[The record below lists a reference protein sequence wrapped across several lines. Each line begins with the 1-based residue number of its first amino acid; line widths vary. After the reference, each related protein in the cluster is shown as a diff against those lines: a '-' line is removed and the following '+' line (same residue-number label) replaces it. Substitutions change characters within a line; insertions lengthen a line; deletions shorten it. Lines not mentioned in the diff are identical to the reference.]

1 MRSGCEEGSMDACW
15 EMHLAAPD
23 GSDDAAEEAFADFES
38 TWGGQYPGNRLS
50 SYSRRA
56 QANLLEP
63 TPQGWTPVSRFRRRS
78 TPEERERFGSRWI
91 VV

>member
-50 SYSRRA
+50 S
-56 QANLLEP
+56 
-63 TPQGWTPVSRFRRRS
+63 
-78 TPEERERFGSRWI
+78 
-91 VV
+91 